1 MSRTFVALL
10 VAWAGSI
17 ATVAHADVAI
27 YDDALRNNFLDY
39 SYVSAGGSISF
50 ASTAQH
56 HGGTQSISFTAAG
69 FDAVK
74 VANNTTLFDTAS
86 YPRLQL
92 WFYGSAAQCQGLD
105 LILERDNGAGSDV
118 TVASSALSAYA
129 NCATIVAGTWFQVS
143 VDFTAAPMGYNGTY
157 SRISLFNHGGGAL
170 GPVYFDDLSLLAPA
184 NDRIFKNG
192 FEAAAAPAQFRGTTI
207 AGMES
212 GFNDAGTQHICLQPG
227 GPVAGTDYPVQDT
240 RLVDY
245 FAGKNIS
252 MLRPLFAWECMQPV
266 LNGSIPG
273 AGANYQAYFD
283 AYKMMVDYATNTKGI
298 GIIIEPWESN
308 SSGAI
313 GGAMWNGNLVGS
325 AQVPRAA
332 FADFWGKMA
341 TIFKDNP
348 RVSYGLMSEPNHMST
363 SSWFA
368 SAQAAITAIRATGST
383 QRIYVPGNAYTGAS
397 TWLDAGAYGGD
408 TDVPP
413 HSNAY
418 GWLNANGAGQ
428 PLSDPLNNIAVE
440 VHTYVDCY
448 QGGLYDEITSN
459 TAARD
464 QLDVTVQWAR
474 PLALPVYLGE
484 IGIYAGNNP
493 VNNPDAG
500 CAVHTGTPVLAWAD
514 FINYA
519 SANTDTLA
527 GFTWWAGGYPGWWD
541 DVHAAHFSI
550 TPTNGATFTGDSIE
564 MTLIQG
570 SF

>member
-1 MSRTFVALL
+1 MSRIFVALFA
-10 VAWAGSI
+10 AWVGTI
-17 ATVAHADVAI
+17 VHADVVI
-27 YDDALRNNFLDY
+27 YDDALQNNFLDY
-39 SYVSAGGSISF
+39 SYTSAGGSVSF

-56 HGGTQSISFTAAG
+56 HGGTQSIVFTAAG
-69 FDAVK
+69 FNAVK

-92 WFYGSAAQCQGLD
+92 WFYGSTAQCQGLD

-118 TVASSALSAYA
+118 TVASSALGGYA
-129 NCATIVAGTWFQVS
+129 NCAGIVAGTWLPITI
-143 VDFTAAPMGYNGTY
+143 DFTAAPMSYGGTY
-157 SRISLFNHGGGAL
+157 SRISLFNHNGGAL

-192 FEAAAAPAQFRGTTI
+192 FESSAAAQFRGTTI

-212 GFNDAGTQHICLQPG
+212 GFNNAGTQHICLQSG
-227 GPVAGTDYPVQDT
+227 GPVAGTNYPVQDT
-240 RLVDY
+240 RLIDY
-245 FAGKNIS
+245 FAGKGIS

-273 AGANYQAYFD
+273 AGANYQAYFN

-298 GIIIEPWESN
+298 DIIIEPWEAN
-308 SSGAI
+308 SDNEI

-325 AQVPRAA
+325 AQVPRTA
-332 FADFWGKMA
+332 FADFWSRMA

-397 TWLDAGAYGGD
+397 TWLDDAAYGGD
-408 TDVPP
+408 TDATP

-418 GWLNANGAGQ
+418 GWLNANGAGL

-474 PLALPVYLGE
+474 PLGLPVYLGE

-493 VNNPDAG
+493 VNNPDPG

-514 FINYA
+514 FIDYA
-519 SANTDTLA
+519 DANTDTLA

-564 MTLIQG
+564 MSLIQG

>member
-1 MSRTFVALL
+1 MSRNFVALL

-27 YDDALRNNFLDY
+27 YTDALQNNFLDY
-39 SYVSAGGSISF
+39 SYGGSVSF
-50 ASTAQH
+50 TSTVQH
-56 HGGTQSISFTAAG
+56 HGGTQSIAFSAA
-69 FDAVK
+69 DYAAVK

-105 LILERDNGAGSDV
+105 LILERDNGAGGDV

-129 NCATIVAGTWFQVS
+129 NCAAIVAGTWFS
-143 VDFTAAPMGYNGTY
+143 INVDFTAAPMSYNGTY
-157 SRISLFNHGGGAL
+157 SRISLFNHNGGAF
-170 GPVYFDDLSLLAPA
+170 GPVYFDDLSLLVPA

-212 GFNDAGTQHICLQPG
+212 GFNAAGTQHICLQPG

-240 RLVDY
+240 RLIDY
-245 FAGKNIS
+245 FAGKGIS

-266 LNGSIPG
+266 LSGSIPG
-273 AGANYQAYFD
+273 AGANYQAYFNV
-283 AYKMMVDYATNTKGI
+283 YKMMVDYATNTQGI

-308 SSGAI
+308 SSGEI

-325 AQVPRAA
+325 AQVPRTA
-332 FADFWGKMA
+332 FADFWSRMA

-363 SSWFA
+363 ASWFA

-397 TWLDAGAYGGD
+397 TWLDDAAYGGD

-418 GWLNANGAGQ
+418 GWLNANGAGM

-459 TAARD
+459 TAARN

-474 PLALPVYLGE
+474 PLGLPVYLGE

-493 VNNPDAG
+493 VNNPDPG

-514 FINYA
+514 FISYA
-519 SANTDTLA
+519 DANTDTLA

-541 DVHAAHFSI
+541 IPNGPYFSI
-550 TPTNGATFTGDSIE
+550 TPTNAATFTGDSIE

>member
-1 MSRTFVALL
+1 MSRIFIALFA
-10 VAWAGSI
+10 VWMGAI
-17 ATVAHADVAI
+17 TIVAHADVVI
-27 YDDALRNNFLDY
+27 YDDALQNNFLDY
-39 SYVSAGGSISF
+39 SYTSAGGSVSF

-56 HGGTQSISFTAAG
+56 HGGTQSIAFTATG

-74 VANNTTLFDTAS
+74 VATNTTLFDTAS

-92 WFYGSAAQCQGLD
+92 WFHGSAAQCQGLD

-129 NCATIVAGTWFQVS
+129 NCAAIVAGTWFS
-143 VDFTAAPMGYNGTY
+143 INVDFTAAPMSYNGTY
-157 SRISLFNHGGGAL
+157 SRISLFNHNGGAF

-184 NDRIFKNG
+184 NDRIFQNG
-192 FEAAAAPAQFRGTTI
+192 FESSAAAQFRGTTI

-212 GFNDAGTQHICLQPG
+212 GFNNAGTQHICLQAG

-240 RLVDY
+240 RLIDY
-245 FAGKNIS
+245 FAGKGIS

-273 AGANYQAYFD
+273 AGANYQAYFN

-298 GIIIEPWESN
+298 GIIIEPWEAN
-308 SSGAI
+308 SDNEI

-332 FADFWGKMA
+332 FADFWSRMA

-397 TWLDAGAYGGD
+397 TWTTANAYGGD
-408 TDVPP
+408 AV
-413 HSNAY
+413 SNAD
-418 GWLNANGAGQ
+418 GWLNANGAGL

-459 TAARD
+459 TAARE

-474 PLALPVYLGE
+474 PLGLPVYLGE

-493 VNNPDAG
+493 VNNPDPG

-514 FINYA
+514 FIDYA
-519 SANTDTLA
+519 DTNTDTLA

-550 TPTNGATFTGDSIE
+550 TPTNGAAFTGDSIE
-564 MTLIQG
+564 MSLIQG

>member
-1 MSRTFVALL
+1 MSRVFVALL

-27 YDDALRNNFLDY
+27 YTDALQNNFLDF
-39 SYVSAGGSISF
+39 SYGGTVSL

-56 HGGTQSISFTAAG
+56 HGGMQSIAFSAMSYA
-69 FDAVK
+69 AVK
-74 VANNTTLFDTAS
+74 MANDTTLFDTAS

-92 WFYGSAAQCQGLD
+92 WFYGSTAQCQGLD
-105 LILERDNGAGSDV
+105 LILERDNGAGSDI
-118 TVASSALSAYA
+118 TVASSALSGYA
-129 NCATIVAGTWFQVS
+129 NCAAIVAGTWFPIS
-143 VDFTAAPMGYNGTY
+143 VDFTAAPMSYNGSY
-157 SRISLFNHGGGAL
+157 SRISLFNHSGATF

-192 FEAAAAPAQFRGTTI
+192 FEAATAPTQFRGTTI
-207 AGMES
+207 TGMES
-212 GFNDAGTQHICLQPG
+212 GFNLAGTQHVCLQPG

-240 RLVDY
+240 RLIDY
-245 FAGKNIS
+245 FASKNIS

-273 AGANYQAYFD
+273 AGANYQAYFN
-283 AYKMMVDYATNTKGI
+283 AYKMMVDYATDTKGI
-298 GIIIEPWESN
+298 GIIIEPWEANSN
-308 SSGAI
+308 NEI

-332 FADFWGKMA
+332 FADFWNRMA

-397 TWLDAGAYGGD
+397 TWTTANAYSGDAS
-408 TDVPP
+408 
-413 HSNAY
+413 SNAD
-418 GWLNANGAGQ
+418 GWLNANGAGM

-440 VHTYVDCY
+440 VHTYVDCS
-448 QGGLYDEITSN
+448 QGGLDDGITSN

-474 PLALPVYLGE
+474 PLGLPVYLGE
-484 IGIYAGNNP
+484 IGMYAGNDP
-493 VNNPDAG
+493 ILIPEYDAD
-500 CAVHTGTPVLAWAD
+500 CPAPTGTPVAAWAD

-519 SANTDTLA
+519 DANADTLA
-527 GFTWWAGGYPGWWD
+527 GFTWWAGGYPDWWD

-550 TPTNGATFTGDSIE
+550 TPTNAATFTGDSIE
-564 MTLIQG
+564 MTLIQD

>member
-1 MSRTFVALL
+1 MSRTLAVLFALCVGPASL
-10 VAWAGSI
+10 AALG
-17 ATVAHADVAI
+17 DVTI
-27 YDDALRNNFLDY
+27 YDDTLQNNFLDY
-39 SYVSAGGSISF
+39 SYGGSVSF
-50 ASTAQH
+50 ASTVQH
-56 HGGTQSISFTAAG
+56 HGGTQSIAFSAA
-69 FDAVK
+69 DYAAVK
-74 VANNTTLFDTAS
+74 VANDTILFDTAS

-92 WFYGSAAQCQGLD
+92 WFYGSTAQCQGLD
-105 LILERDNGAGSDV
+105 LILERDNGAGSDI
-118 TVASSALSAYA
+118 TVASSSLSAYA
-129 NCATIVAGTWFQVS
+129 NCAAIVAGTWMQVT
-143 VDFTAAPMGYNGTY
+143 VDFTAAPMSYNGTY
-157 SRISLFNHGGGAL
+157 SRISLFNHNGGAF
-170 GPVYFDDLSLLAPA
+170 GPAYFDDLSLLAPA
-184 NDRIFKNG
+184 NDRIFRNG
-192 FEAAAAPAQFRGTTI
+192 FEAASAPAQFRGTTI

-212 GFNDAGTQHICLQPG
+212 GFNAAGTQHICLQPG

-240 RLVDY
+240 RLIDY
-245 FAGKNIS
+245 FAGKGIS

-273 AGANYQAYFD
+273 AGANYQAYFN

-298 GIIIEPWESN
+298 GVIIEPWEANASN
-308 SSGAI
+308 EI

-325 AQVPRAA
+325 AQVPRSA
-332 FADFWGKMA
+332 FADFWGLMA
-341 TIFKDNP
+341 AIFKDNP

-363 SSWFA
+363 ASWFA

-397 TWLDAGAYGGD
+397 TWLDDAAYGGD
-408 TDVPP
+408 TDMPP

-418 GWLNANGAGQ
+418 GWLNANGAGL

-440 VHTYVDCY
+440 VHTYVDCF

-474 PLALPVYLGE
+474 PLGLPVYLGE
-484 IGIYAGNNP
+484 IGIFAGDNP

-500 CAVHTGTPVLAWAD
+500 CTVHTGTPVLAWAD

-519 SANTDTLA
+519 DANTDTLA

-550 TPTNGATFTGDSIE
+550 TPTNATTFTGDSIE

>member
-1 MSRTFVALL
+1 MSTRWGYVALVL
-10 VAWAGSI
+10 AAFEGLSG
-17 ATVAHADVAI
+17 HAA
-27 YDDALRNNFLDY
+27 
-39 SYVSAGGSISF
+39 
-50 ASTAQH
+50 
-56 HGGTQSISFTAAG
+56 
-69 FDAVK
+69 
-74 VANNTTLFDTAS
+74 
-86 YPRLQL
+86 
-92 WFYGSAAQCQGLD
+92 
-105 LILERDNGAGSDV
+105 
-118 TVASSALSAYA
+118 
-129 NCATIVAGTWFQVS
+129 VAG
-143 VDFTAAPMGYNGTY
+143 
-157 SRISLFNHGGGAL
+157 
-170 GPVYFDDLSLLAPA
+170 
-184 NDRIFKNG
+184 DRIFRNG
-192 FEAAAAPAQFRGTTI
+192 FDPQFRGTTI

-212 GFNDAGTQHICLQPG
+212 GFNGAGTQHICLQNG
-227 GPVAGTDYPVQDT
+227 GPVAGSDYPVQDT
-240 RLVDY
+240 RLIDY
-245 FAGKNIS
+245 FASKGIS
-252 MLRPLFAWECMQPV
+252 MLRPLFAWECMQPT

-273 AGANYQAYFD
+273 AGANYQAYFN

-298 GIIIEPWESN
+298 GIIIEPWEAASDN
-308 SSGAI
+308 SI

-332 FADFWGKMA
+332 FADFWSRMA
-341 TIFKDNP
+341 TIFKNNP

-368 SAQAAITAIRATGST
+368 SAQAAIAAIRATGST
-383 QRIYVPGNAYTGAS
+383 QRIFVPGNAYTGAS
-397 TWLDAGAYGGD
+397 TWLDAAAYGGD
-408 TDVPP
+408 TDPTA

-418 GWLNANGAGQ
+418 GWLHANGGQ

-474 PLALPVYLGE
+474 PLGLPVYLGE

-493 VNNPDAG
+493 VNNPDPG

-519 SANTDTLA
+519 NANTDTLA

-550 TPTNGATFTGDSIE
+550 TPTNGATFTGDTIE
-564 MTLIQG
+564 MGLIQD